1 MNADRL
7 GDDAWIVCGF
17 FLFYEERGTMQAQG
31 NQLCEWWK
39 FTNGEEFF
47 ECLRQTYRLRRNV
60 KWSIS

>member
-7 GDDAWIVCGF
+7 GDDAWIVGF
-17 FLFYEERGTMQAQG
+17 FFCKEKDTIEARG

-47 ECLRQTYRLRRNV
+47 ECLRQTYRSHRNA
-60 KWSIS
+60 KWNIS